1 MSATTTDPAL
11 TASPEISPVRW
22 AVVLAVV
29 LTAVLE
35 VLDSTI
41 VNVALP
47 HMKAAFGITTTQ
59 TTWILT
65 SYIVA
70 SVVVMPLTGFFV
82 RAFGRRHLI
91 TTAILGFAG
100 FSALCGL
107 SWSVEVIVICRI
119 GQGMFG
125 AFLIPLSQSILF
137 DSFPREK
144 RGQAMELF
152 GLGVVVAPILG
163 PTVGAILTEAFSWR
177 AVFYVNMPIALFAL
191 LMISGELKKEDT
203 KSVTIDWVGLALMI
217 AAVAALQ
224 LLLDL
229 GEARDWFAS
238 HLIQVA
244 LVVFAVCGSA
254 FIWRGARVAH
264 NIIDFSLFK
273 DRSFSA
279 ANAAMMGF
287 GLAMYGTISILP
299 LFVQGLLGYGVLDA
313 GYLFIPRGLAAG
325 VTMILTGA
333 ILLKHVDPRVLVAV
347 GLTMTGLG
355 NLAMGWLNLNASFW
369 QLAIPGMISGV
380 GMGLFFVPMSTVAF
394 QNIGADK
401 QDEASGIYGVIRSIG
416 SSMGI
421 AVVGWQV
428 ATRIQFHW
436 TALSE
441 HMTPYSANAIAYLA
455 PLGVTPDSAAGASY
469 LTGQIAAQAQ
479 MLAFQDVFLLTGW
492 AAFAMLPVVLLM
504 QRPKAGSTAPAGH

>member
-1 MSATTTDPAL
+1 MTTVATDAPV
-11 TASPEISPVRW
+11 SPVRW

-82 RAFGRRHLI
+82 RRYGRRRLI
-91 TTAILGFAG
+91 TTAIIGFAT

-119 GQGMFG
+119 GQGAFG

-144 RGQAMELF
+144 RGQAMALF

-191 LMISGELKKEDT
+191 LMISGELKKEDVR
-203 KSVTIDWVGLALMI
+203 SITIDWTGLALMV
-217 AAVAALQ
+217 ATVAALQ
-224 LLLDL
+224 LMLDL
-229 GEARDWFAS
+229 GEARDWLQS
-238 HLIQVA
+238 HLIQIA
-244 LVVFAVCGSA
+244 LAVFVVCGVT
-254 FIWRGARVAH
+254 FVVRGRSTPH
-264 NIIDFSLFK
+264 NIVDFSLFR
-273 DRSFSA
+273 DRSFTA
-279 ANAAMMGF
+279 ANIAMLGF
-287 GLAMYGTISILP
+287 GLAMFGTISILP
-299 LFVQGLLGYGVLDA
+299 IFVQGLLGYGVLDA

-325 VTMILTGA
+325 MTMVLTGA
-333 ILLKHVDPRVLVAV
+333 VFLRLFDPRILVAI
-347 GLTMTGLG
+347 GLILTGLG
-355 NLAMGWLNLNASFW
+355 NTALGWLNLDASFW
-369 QLAIPGMISGV
+369 QLAVPGVISGV

-394 QNIGADK
+394 QSIGPDQ

-416 SSMGI
+416 SSVGI
-421 AVVGWQV
+421 AIVGWQV
-428 ATRIQFHW
+428 AARIQFHW
-436 TALSE
+436 TALSSQ
-441 HMTPYSANAIAYLA
+441 MTPYSDAAIAYLA
-455 PLGVTPDSAAGASY
+455 PLGLRPNSPAGAAY
-469 LTGQIAAQAQ
+469 LTQQIAAQAQ
-479 MLAFQDVFLLTGW
+479 MLAFQDVFLMTGW
-492 AAFAMLPVVLLM
+492 AAFAMLPVILLM
-504 QRPKAGSTAPAGH
+504 QRPKSGGPAPVGH

>member
-1 MSATTTDPAL
+1 MSATATDPNLAPR
-11 TASPEISPVRW
+11 TDVSPVRW

-82 RAFGRRHLI
+82 RAFGRRRLI

-119 GQGMFG
+119 GQGLFG

-144 RGQAMELF
+144 RGQAMALF

-217 AAVAALQ
+217 LAVAGLQ

-244 LVVFAVCGSA
+244 LLVFVVCGSV
-254 FIWRGARVAH
+254 FIWRGARVPH
-264 NIIDFSLFK
+264 NIIDFSLFR

-279 ANAAMMGF
+279 ANAAMIGF

-325 VTMILTGA
+325 ITMILTGA
-333 ILLKHVDPRVLVAV
+333 VLLKYIDPRILVAI
-347 GLTMTGLG
+347 GLTTTGLG
-355 NLAMGWLNLNASFW
+355 NIAMGWLNLNASFW
-369 QLAIPGMISGV
+369 QLAAPGMISGV

-401 QDEASGIYGVIRSIG
+401 QDEASGIYGVIRSLG
-416 SSMGI
+416 SSFGI
-421 AVVGWQV
+421 AIVGWQI
-428 ATRIQFHW
+428 ASRIQFHW
-436 TALSE
+436 TALSD
-441 HMTPYSANAIAYLA
+441 HMTPYSANAAAYLA
-455 PLGVTPDSAAGASY
+455 PLGVTPGSAAGAEY
-469 LTGQIAAQAQ
+469 LTTQIAAQAQ
-479 MLAFQDVFLLTGW
+479 MMAFQDVFLLTGW

-504 QRPKAGSTAPAGH
+504 QRPKAGAGAPVGH